1 MTDVQSQIEQEIV
14 EKFWTLD
21 PAARRR
27 VLDQLTTLPQPDKN
41 WLDNLRA
48 LRERIYQENGKPF
61 ISIAEIIHEMRE
73 ERLHDLLDR
82 D

>member
-1 MTDVQSQIEQEIV
+1 MTDVQRQIEQEIV

-27 VLDQLTTLPQPDKN
+27 VLDQLTALQQPDKN
-41 WLDNLRA
+41 WVDNLRA
-48 LRERIYQENGKPF
+48 LRERIHQENGKPV
-61 ISIAEIIHEMRE
+61 ISIEEIIHEMRE